1 MVQLSCE
8 LIVKVFYFKRIDYCI
23 NMILS
28 NDIDLF
34 ELLNNPNPQI
44 YKDLTEEFF
53 NIEQQLKRQMDAG
66 VEPSMMEAYRGLYLS
81 AQTVGDVVKSM
92 QDKE

>member
-1 MVQLSCE
+1 ME
-8 LIVKVFYFKRIDYCI
+8 RKEAY
-23 NMILS
+23 
-28 NDIDLF
+28 
-34 ELLNNPNPQI
+34 EQI
-44 YKDLTEEFF
+44 KKLGLQEEFF

-81 AQTVGDVVKSM
+81 AQTAGDVVKSM